1 MAGQV
6 TLDDVARLSGVS
18 PATASRALNGRPG
31 VRDESRERVRRVAES
46 LGFRPN
52 RAARQLASGRS
63 SVIGLILP
71 TGDHV
76 DAYGAAI
83 LHAVGRAAAAADQGL
98 MLHLAARE
106 PARAVQHVLRDGLV
120 DGVLVSSIG
129 IGTRWIDELLA
140 ADLPTVLIG
149 SHPFR
154 DDVDAVDVENLESSA
169 AAVGHLFEQ
178 GCERVGLIA
187 GPQDR
192 ADARARLAGYRL
204 AHERADRRVDET
216 LVVGGDFT
224 RDSGRRCGDLLACR
238 DVDGV
243 FASNDDMARG
253 AMWAFSQRG
262 LRVPEDVALVGF
274 DGTAIDELVAPTLTS
289 VCQPFDEIAQ
299 MAVSE
304 LLTVIGGGRR
314 SGAVLVAPELRVGGT
329 SIRRPGAETPG

>member
-18 PATASRALNGRPG
+18 SATASRALNGRPG
-31 VRDESRERVRRVAES
+31 VRDESRERVRKVAES

-52 RAARQLASGRS
+52 RAARHLASGRS
-63 SVIGLILP
+63 SVIGLIIP
-71 TGDHV
+71 TGDRV

-83 LHAVGRAAAAADQGL
+83 THAVGRAAAAADQGL

-106 PARAVQHVLRDGLV
+106 PARAVQHILRDGLV

-140 ADLPTVLIG
+140 TDLPTVLIG

-169 AAVGHLFEQ
+169 AAVAHLFEQ
-178 GCERVGLIA
+178 GCRRVGVIA

-204 AHERADRRVDET
+204 AHERAGRPVDDS
-216 LVVGGDFT
+216 LIVGGDFS
-224 RDSGRRCGDLLACR
+224 RDSGRRCGDLLAGR
-238 DVDGV
+238 VDGV

-253 AMWAFSQRG
+253 ALWAFSQRG
-262 LRVPEDVALVGF
+262 LRVPEDIALVGF

-289 VCQPFDEIAQ
+289 VCQPFDELAQ
-299 MAVSE
+299 MAVKE
-304 LLTVIGGGRR
+304 LLNRIGGGRPN
-314 SGAVLVAPELRVGGT
+314 GAVLVAPELRVGGT
-329 SIRRPGAETPG
+329 SLRPTTSASPA